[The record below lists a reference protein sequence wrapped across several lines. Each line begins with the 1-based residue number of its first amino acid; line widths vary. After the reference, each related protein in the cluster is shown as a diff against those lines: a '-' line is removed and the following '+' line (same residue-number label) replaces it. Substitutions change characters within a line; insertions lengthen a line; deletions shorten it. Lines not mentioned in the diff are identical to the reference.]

1 MTNPIPAY
9 ELNPTGRFSDR
20 ASDYHHSRP
29 SYPAAVIDRI
39 LSHLALDFSAL
50 ENAATHPQP
59 TAADIGA
66 GTGISAR
73 LLADR
78 GLQVWAVEPN
88 AAMRAMGQQ
97 ATGQFNASVDS
108 AGPASPPITLW
119 DGTAEA
125 TGLPTAS
132 MDVVTAFQAFHW
144 FQPDRALA
152 EFHRIL
158 KPTGRV
164 AIVWNNRDR
173 SDEFTALYGQLVKQ
187 ASSIPDLAERR
198 DNPQPL
204 YQSPLF
210 THTQHYAIA
219 HAQSLDLVGLLG
231 LAKSRS
237 YVPLTGETHD
247 RLMADL
253 TQFYHR
259 FANHQGQVHI
269 QYQTNLYLATPQP
282 ADP

>member
-1 MTNPIPAY
+1 MANLIPAY

-20 ASDYHHSRP
+20 ANDYHHFRP
-29 SYPAAVIDRI
+29 SYPAAAIDQI
-39 LSHLALDFSAL
+39 VSHLDLPVRTLGNIADR
-50 ENAATHPQP
+50 HPP
-59 TAADIGA
+59 TVADIGA

-88 AAMRAMGQQ
+88 TAMRETGQQ
-97 ATGQFNASVDS
+97 TTAQPNDS
-108 AGPASPPITLW
+108 SDPASLATPSITFW
-119 DGTAEA
+119 QGTAEA
-125 TGLPTAS
+125 TGLPPVS

-158 KPTGRV
+158 KPTGRL

-173 SDEFTALYGQLVKQ
+173 SDEFTALYGKLVKR
-187 ASSIPDLAERR
+187 ASSTPDLAERR
-198 DNPQPL
+198 DNPEPL

-210 THTQHYAIA
+210 TQTHHYAVA
-219 HAQSLDLVGLLG
+219 HAQSLDLAGLLG

-237 YVPLTGETHD
+237 YVPLEGEVHD

-253 TQFYHR
+253 TQLYHQ
-259 FANHQGQVHI
+259 FADGGQVAMH
-269 QYQTNLYLATPQP
+269 YQTNLYLATP
-282 ADP
+282 AHGLTE